1 MRSEPQ
7 RHRDTEELKGPSGP
21 KTLVT
26 SSLCLCASVVNR
38 TTAAAAQRVIVPVGL
53 AALPDR
59 QLVL

>member
-7 RHRDTEELKGPSGP
+7 RHRDTEGFKGPFGP
-21 KTLVT
+21 KNTRS

-38 TTAAAAQRVIVPVGL
+38 TTAAAPPRVIVLVGL
-53 AALPDR
+53 AALPGR